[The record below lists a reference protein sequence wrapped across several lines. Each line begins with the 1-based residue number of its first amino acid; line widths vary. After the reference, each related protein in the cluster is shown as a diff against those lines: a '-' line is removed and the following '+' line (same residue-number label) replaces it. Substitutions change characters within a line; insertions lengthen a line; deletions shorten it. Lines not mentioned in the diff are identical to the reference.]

1 MIKFNKRCMQKTP
14 SGVFFVGENMDTK
27 EVITMLGDKIEMNA
41 AEYRI
46 IIEQGHDVVLREK
59 NSEGETIEITIR
71 KRSE

>member
-1 MIKFNKRCMQKTP
+1 
-14 SGVFFVGENMDTK
+14 MDTK

-41 AEYRI
+41 TEYRI

>member
-1 MIKFNKRCMQKTP
+1 
-14 SGVFFVGENMDTK
+14 MDTK
-27 EVITMLGDKIEMNA
+27 EVICTLGDKIEMNA

>member
-1 MIKFNKRCMQKTP
+1 
-14 SGVFFVGENMDTK
+14 MDTR
-27 EVITMLGDKIEMNA
+27 EAICVLGDKIEMNA

-59 NSEGETIEITIR
+59 TKDGDTIEAVIR